1 MSKLS
6 LSVSQICLEVL
17 EAQKFH
23 QSQLQKEFLFLE
35 INLDFE
41 S

>member
-17 EAQKFH
+17 EAQNLH